1 MNCMGKV
8 EREQIA
14 KILPDRNDLPSVTLP
29 TRDERIA
36 QGFASVQARAK
47 YLKKKREEE
56 EAQEREVRRALAEQ
70 VGLDTSVSN
79 PEDMTQHQ
87 IERVAEQQKQEKEQ
101 EVLYSEAHPII
112 DVIPSAPAP
121 AHTPHTTCVPSLPH
135 SQLSQ
140 TLALQG
146 AAKAD
151 VVKLLNSLNIN
162 LNVQL
167 TKADTANLLACL
179 LTCNETQL
187 KALLSNRK
195 VPIVIK
201 TVISRLL
208 KDCEKGDITT
218 VEKLW
223 DRVFGKG
230 AMTVNMPEESV
241 NKGLIPNMPISRE
254 AYIVIR
260 DTLMK

>member
-1 MNCMGKV
+1 MGKV

-29 TRDERIA
+29 TRDERVA

-56 EAQEREVRRALAEQ
+56 EAQEREARVALAEQ
-70 VGLDTSVSN
+70 VGLDISVSS

-87 IERVAEQQKQEKEQ
+87 ITQVAEQQKQEKEL
-101 EVLYSEAHPII
+101 EALYSEAHPII

-121 AHTPHTTCVPSLPH
+121 THTPNPTCVPSLSH

-187 KALLSNRK
+187 KALLNNRK

-208 KDCEKGDITT
+208 KDSEKGDITT

-241 NKGLIPNMPISRE
+241 NKGLIPDMPISRE

>member
-1 MNCMGKV
+1 MGKV

-14 KILPDRNDLPSVTLP
+14 KILPDRNDLPSVSLP
-29 TRDERIA
+29 TRDERVA
-36 QGFASVQARAK
+36 QGFAAVQARTK
-47 YLKKKREEE
+47 YLNKKREQ
-56 EAQEREVRRALAEQ
+56 EAEQEREARVALAEQ
-70 VGLDTSVSN
+70 VGLDMSVSS

-87 IERVAEQQKQEKEQ
+87 ITRIAEQQKQDHELAA
-101 EVLYSEAHPII
+101 LYSEAQPSI
-112 DVIPSAPAP
+112 DVVPPAAPSSLN
-121 AHTPHTTCVPSLPH
+121 VPTLSH
-135 SQLSQ
+135 SRVSN
-140 TLALQG
+140 TLTLQG

-167 TKADTANLLACL
+167 TKSDTANLLACL

-187 KALLSNRK
+187 KALLNNRK

-201 TVISRLL
+201 TVIKRLL
-208 KDCEKGDITT
+208 NDSEKGDITT

-223 DRVFGKG
+223 DRVFGKN
-230 AMTVNMPEESV
+230 AMSVSMPDEAV
-241 NKGLIPNMPISRE
+241 NKGLIPDMPISRE